1 MTELKEITEKVD
13 QLAQEIENLAVKL
26 DKIMELLQ
34 VNHDECTRMG
44 NHINFI
50 ENIYD
55 SVKSPLNFICDKINI
70 YKENNNGLIEE
81 E

>member
-13 QLAQEIENLAVKL
+13 QLAQEIDNLSVKL
-26 DKIMELLQ
+26 DKIMELLHF
-34 VNHDECTRMG
+34 NHDECTRMG

>member
-13 QLAQEIENLAVKL
+13 QLAQEIDNLSVKL
-26 DKIMELLQ
+26 DKIMELLH